1 MSDNIIIREYK
12 TMDFIS
18 VEHGTKLVSIRVF
31 IGNDMKAALN
41 MTPEAAR
48 SLAYS
53 LKVAADRVDAGGEDN
68 HG

>member
-1 MSDNIIIREYK
+1 
-12 TMDFIS
+12 
-18 VEHGTKLVSIRVF
+18 
-31 IGNDMKAALN
+31 MKAALN